1 MFITFQQ
8 SVRNLYQI
16 LTKEICVRECDFVE
30 VGTDHVNEEGQLL
43 GIQKS
48 KAGLLEFDLSVV
60 LGEFQN
66 CAICNKTPAD
76 IGNKA

>member
-1 MFITFQQ
+1 
-8 SVRNLYQI
+8 
-16 LTKEICVRECDFVE
+16 VE

-48 KAGLLEFDLSVV
+48 KAGLLEFDLSVI

-66 CAICNKTPAD
+66 CAICNKASAD
-76 IGNKA
+76 VGNKA